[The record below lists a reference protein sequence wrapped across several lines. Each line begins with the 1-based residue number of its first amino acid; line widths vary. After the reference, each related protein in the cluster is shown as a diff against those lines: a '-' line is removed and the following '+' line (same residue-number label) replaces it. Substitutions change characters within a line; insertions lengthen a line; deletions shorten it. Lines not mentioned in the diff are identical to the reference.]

1 MAGFIDTL
9 RNFGLF
15 NPSGQQAPMP
25 NPYGLPDEMVA
36 AARQQAIAGMGS
48 QLLAAAVARDS
59 RARSAAL
66 AGLGEAADMSR
77 PLYNMAQAKLMA
89 TPRERETR
97 SQLVDV
103 NGRTQLVDMDT
114 GDLIKDLGAAE
125 QGGGSSSNDPR
136 YSMTPIWV
144 DTPNGRVPMQISDNG
159 TAVVTQLPPGVT
171 PVDPS
176 QIAGDRTQ
184 ATEQARAA
192 QDVPG
197 AVSKVQQTKANID
210 QLLAN
215 PGLESATGEL
225 QGQLP
230 DWALGTASVL
240 PFGVGKSASDALG
253 ARKRIAQVQ
262 GQAFLSAYET
272 LKGTGQI
279 TEIEGQKATDAFA
292 RLQTANTDAEYRT
305 ALIDFRNALDGIEKT
320 VRQKAGRY
328 GGQDQQGVAASP
340 APSGGVPAAAANA
353 LRANPN
359 LAAQF
364 DAKYGPGAAAAILG
378 GQ

>member
-1 MAGFIDTL
+1 MAGFIDVL
-9 RNFGLF
+9 RNFGLYGGAEG
-15 NPSGQQAPMP
+15 GQPMP

-36 AARQQAIAGMGS
+36 AARQQSMMGVGS
-48 QLLAAAVARDS
+48 QLLAAAMARDP
-59 RARSAAL
+59 RTRSAAL
-66 AGLGEAADMSR
+66 AGIGDAADMSR

-97 SQLVDV
+97 TAIADVD
-103 NGRTQLVDMDT
+103 GRSALINMET
-114 GDLIKDLGAAE
+114 GEVIQDLGAANTRGSGSGDRGISTRIDWALDG
-125 QGGGSSSNDPR
+125 QGN
-136 YSMTPIWV
+136 WV
-144 DTPNGRVPMQISDNG
+144 PVQAADDGTLVR
-159 TAVVTQLPPGVT
+159 TAVPEGLRPMAPA
-171 PVDPS
+171 D
-176 QIAGDRTQ
+176 IAGNRTQ
-184 ATEQARAA
+184 ATEQAKAA

-210 QLLAN
+210 ELLAN

-230 DWALGTASVL
+230 DWALGMASVL
-240 PFGVGKSASDALG
+240 PFGVGESASNALG

-262 GQAFLSAYET
+262 GQAFLAAYET

-305 ALIDFRNALDGIEKT
+305 ALIDFRNALDEIEK
-320 VRQKAGRY
+320 VVLQKAGKY
-328 GGQDQQGVAASP
+328 SPSPQGGSGAASP
-340 APSGGVPAAAANA
+340 AANVPAQAVNA
-353 LRANPN
+353 LRSNPN

-364 DAKYGPGAAAAILG
+364 DAKYGQGAAAAILG

>member
-1 MAGFIDTL
+1 MAGFIDVL
-9 RNFGLF
+9 RNFGLYGGAQG
-15 NPSGQQAPMP
+15 GQPMP

-36 AARQQAIAGMGS
+36 AARQQAMAGMGS
-48 QLLAAAVARDS
+48 QLLAAAVSRDPRS
-59 RARSAAL
+59 RAAAL
-66 AGLGEAADMSR
+66 AGLGDAADMSR

-97 SQLVDV
+97 TAIADVD
-103 NGRTQLVDMDT
+103 GRSKLINMET
-114 GDLIKDLGAAE
+114 GEVIQDLGALPE
-125 QGGGSSSNDPR
+125 RGGGTSGGRNISTRLDWAQDADGNWV
-136 YSMTPIWV
+136 PIQAADDGTLV
-144 DTPNGRVPMQISDNG
+144 RSAVPEGLRPIGPAD
-159 TAVVTQLPPGVT
+159 
-171 PVDPS
+171 
-176 QIAGDRTQ
+176 IAGNKTQ
-184 ATEQARAA
+184 ATEQAKAA

-240 PFGVGKSASDALG
+240 PFGVGKSATDALA

-279 TEIEGQKATDAFA
+279 TEIEGAKATDAFA

-305 ALIDFRNALDGIEKT
+305 ALIDFRNALDEIEKT

-328 GGQDQQGVAASP
+328 GGPEQGGASVPLGNIPAGAAS
-340 APSGGVPAAAANA
+340 A

-364 DAKYGPGAAAAILG
+364 DAKYGQGAAAAILG